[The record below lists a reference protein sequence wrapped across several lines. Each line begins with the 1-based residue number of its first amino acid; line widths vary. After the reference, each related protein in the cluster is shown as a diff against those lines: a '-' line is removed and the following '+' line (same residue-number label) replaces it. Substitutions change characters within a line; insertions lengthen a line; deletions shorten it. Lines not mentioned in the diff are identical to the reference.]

1 MSNFGVARVSDPVFC
16 EACVHGFWPYYVI
29 TKVIG
34 RIQEGSL
41 NVLCNDR
48 QVARMGDS
56 GMHQMC
62 AGPNTFTIS
71 GGAKKTFVNNRPK
84 ARETD
89 ATIHC
94 GALTNPGTSVG
105 SITDGLGSP
114 NTFCEKP

>member
-1 MSNFGVARVSDPVFC
+1 MSNFGVARVCDPVFA
-16 EACVHGFWPYYVI
+16 EACVHGSPPFLIV
-29 TKVIG
+29 TKVVG
-34 RIQEGSL
+34 KIQEGSP

-56 GMHQMC
+56 GMHRQC
-62 AGPNTFTIS
+62 PGPNTFMIT

-89 ATIHC
+89 STLHC
-94 GALTNPGTSVG
+94 GSITNPGTSG
-105 SITDGLGSP
+105 GTITDGLGSP